1 MWSLSFSIKKRRKDS
16 LIMSAFPISRPVES
30 PTNDPSQRERY
41 VDRCHLLT
49 EHDPVVGLAAA
60 AGADPAE
67 GEVGEDGEE
76 K

>member
-1 MWSLSFSIKKRRKDS
+1 MCIVSYFRK
-16 LIMSAFPISRPVES
+16 VET
-30 PTNDPSQRERY
+30 PPNDPSQRERH

-49 EHDPVVGLAAA
+49 EPDPVVGLAAA

-67 GEVGEDGEE
+67 GEAGEDGEE